1 MPITARLL
9 SNTPETLRQ
18 TTLIYMNGV
27 CVSVCVWSQVVM
39 LPEFSSAPPMALVCP
54 NWRAALSA
62 LPAAARDGPRADGG
76 ALTWEH
82 LAARR
87 DDAADAELE

>member
-1 MPITARLL
+1 M
-9 SNTPETLRQ
+9 
-18 TTLIYMNGV
+18 TTRAVTQLVVADSLMRIGALV
-27 CVSVCVWSQVVM
+27 HGILVHVVM